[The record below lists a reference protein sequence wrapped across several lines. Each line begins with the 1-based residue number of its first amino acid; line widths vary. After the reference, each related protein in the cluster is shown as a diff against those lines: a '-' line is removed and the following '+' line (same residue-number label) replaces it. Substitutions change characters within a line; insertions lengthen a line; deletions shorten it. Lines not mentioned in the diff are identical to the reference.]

1 MEFIIPWNITVPKGT
16 NLLSAYE
23 ETVSFDISKVV
34 EAITAAMEKVAQG
47 MKEMAEAEGAV
58 KVPEAGKKE
67 TKQKQ
72 ASAEEAVTVEKV
84 RAVLAEKSRDGKTQE
99 VRKLLNEFGADKLS
113 AIPEDRLSDLL
124 KKAEVL

>member
-1 MEFIIPWNITVPKGT
+1 MCNA
-16 NLLSAYE
+16 LLKMAEGY
-23 ETVSFDISKVV
+23 
-34 EAITAAMEKVAQG
+34 ALVAQG
-47 MKEMAEAEGAV
+47 MKEMAEAEGAA

-67 TKQKQ
+67 ANKKQ

-113 AIPEDRLSDLL
+113 AIPEDKLSDLL

>member
-1 MEFIIPWNITVPKGT
+1 MAEGYA
-16 NLLSAYE
+16 L
-23 ETVSFDISKVV
+23 
-34 EAITAAMEKVAQG
+34 VAQG

-58 KVPEAGKKE
+58 KVSEAGKKE
-67 TKQKQ
+67 AKQKQ
-72 ASAEEAVTVEKV
+72 DSVEEAVTVEKV

-113 AIPEDRLSDLL
+113 AIPDDKLSDLL

>member
-1 MEFIIPWNITVPKGT
+1 MCNA
-16 NLLSAYE
+16 LLKMAEGY
-23 ETVSFDISKVV
+23 
-34 EAITAAMEKVAQG
+34 ALVAQG

-58 KVPEAGKKE
+58 KVSEAGKKE
-67 TKQKQ
+67 AKQKQ
-72 ASAEEAVTVEKV
+72 DSVEEAVTVEEV

-113 AIPEDRLSDLL
+113 AIPDDKLSDLL

>member
-1 MEFIIPWNITVPKGT
+1 MAEGYA
-16 NLLSAYE
+16 L
-23 ETVSFDISKVV
+23 
-34 EAITAAMEKVAQG
+34 VAQG
-47 MKEMAEAEGAV
+47 MKEMAEAEGVV

-67 TKQKQ
+67 AKQKQ
-72 ASAEEAVTVEKV
+72 DSVEEAVTVEKV

-113 AIPEDRLSDLL
+113 AITEDKFPDLL

>member
-1 MEFIIPWNITVPKGT
+1 MCNA
-16 NLLSAYE
+16 LLKMAEGY
-23 ETVSFDISKVV
+23 
-34 EAITAAMEKVAQG
+34 ALVAQG
-47 MKEMAEAEGAV
+47 MKEMAEAVGAA

-72 ASAEEAVTVEKV
+72 DSAEEAVTVEKV

-113 AIPEDRLSDLL
+113 AIPENKLSNLL

>member
-1 MEFIIPWNITVPKGT
+1 MCNA
-16 NLLSAYE
+16 LLKMAEGY
-23 ETVSFDISKVV
+23 
-34 EAITAAMEKVAQG
+34 ALVAQG

-58 KVPEAGKKE
+58 KAPEAGKKE
-67 TKQKQ
+67 AEAKE
-72 ASAEEAVTVEKV
+72 APAEEAVTVEKV

-113 AIPEDRLSDLL
+113 AIPEDKLPDLL

>member
-1 MEFIIPWNITVPKGT
+1 MCNA
-16 NLLSAYE
+16 LLKMAEGY
-23 ETVSFDISKVV
+23 VL
-34 EAITAAMEKVAQG
+34 VAQG
-47 MKEMAEAEGAV
+47 MKEMAEAEGAA
-58 KVPEAGKKE
+58 KVLEAGKKE

-72 ASAEEAVTVEKV
+72 ASAGEGVTVEQV

-113 AIPEDRLSDLL
+113 AIPEDKLSDLL

>member
-1 MEFIIPWNITVPKGT
+1 MAEGYA
-16 NLLSAYE
+16 L
-23 ETVSFDISKVV
+23 
-34 EAITAAMEKVAQG
+34 VAQG
-47 MKEMAEAEGAV
+47 MKEMAEAEGAA
-58 KVPEAGKKE
+58 KVPEAEKKE

-72 ASAEEAVTVEKV
+72 ASAEGAVTVEKV

-113 AIPEDRLSDLL
+113 AIPEDKLSDLL

>member
-1 MEFIIPWNITVPKGT
+1 MCNA
-16 NLLSAYE
+16 LLKMAEGY
-23 ETVSFDISKVV
+23 
-34 EAITAAMEKVAQG
+34 ALVAQG
-47 MKEMAEAEGAV
+47 MKEMAEAEDAV

-72 ASAEEAVTVEKV
+72 ASAEEVVTVEKV
-84 RAVLAEKSRDGKTQE
+84 RAVLAEKSRDGKTQD

-113 AIPEDRLSDLL
+113 AIPEDKLSDLL

>member
-1 MEFIIPWNITVPKGT
+1 MCNA
-16 NLLSAYE
+16 LLKMAEGY
-23 ETVSFDISKVV
+23 
-34 EAITAAMEKVAQG
+34 ALVAQG
-47 MKEMAEAEGAV
+47 MKEMAEAESAV

-67 TKQKQ
+67 AKQKQ
-72 ASAEEAVTVEKV
+72 DSVEEAVTVEKV

-113 AIPEDRLSDLL
+113 AIPDDKLSDLL

>member
-1 MEFIIPWNITVPKGT
+1 MCNA
-16 NLLSAYE
+16 LLKMAEGY
-23 ETVSFDISKVV
+23 
-34 EAITAAMEKVAQG
+34 ALVAQG

-58 KVPEAGKKE
+58 KVPEEGKKE

-113 AIPEDRLSDLL
+113 AIPEDKLSDLL

>member
-1 MEFIIPWNITVPKGT
+1 MCNA
-16 NLLSAYE
+16 LLKMAEGY
-23 ETVSFDISKVV
+23 
-34 EAITAAMEKVAQG
+34 ALVAQG
-47 MKEMAEAEGAV
+47 MKEMAEAEGAA
-58 KVPEAGKKE
+58 KVPEAEKKE

-84 RAVLAEKSRDGKTQE
+84 RVVLAEKSRDGKTQE

-113 AIPEDRLSDLL
+113 AIPEDKLSDLL